1 VSVPPL
7 RLIRAAQ
14 SRGPVL
20 IFLAGPNGA
29 GKSTFFETYLADLG
43 LPFVNA
49 DRMARALRSAEPDAT
64 ADEIDRRGFTQ
75 AETLRGAFVEAA
87 LSFCTETVFSDPAG
101 AKLGL
106 LERAR
111 RRGFA
116 IFLVFIGLES
126 AMLSI
131 ARVMQR
137 VREGGHD
144 VPNEKLQARFPRTLA
159 NLKAAIP
166 MADDALVFDNSSADT
181 PYRLVAVYARG
192 DLVASHPP
200 IPAWARRLPGL

>member
-1 VSVPPL
+1 M
-7 RLIRAAQ
+7 
-14 SRGPVL
+14 L

-49 DRMARALRSAEPDAT
+49 DRMASALRSADPDA
-64 ADEIDRRGFTQ
+64 APDDIDRRGFRE
-75 AETLRGAFVEAA
+75 AESLRAAFVEAG
-87 LSFCTETVFSDPAG
+87 LSFCTETVFSDPAR

-116 IFLVFIGLES
+116 IFLVFIGLDS
-126 AMLSI
+126 AMLSV

-144 VPNEKLQARFPRTLA
+144 VPDDKLQARFPRTLA
-159 NLKAAIP
+159 NLKSAIP
-166 MADDALVFDNSSADT
+166 LADDAFVFDNSSADA
-181 PYRLVAVYARG
+181 PYRLVAVYSRG
-192 DLVASHPP
+192 DLVAKHPP
-200 IPAWARRLPGL
+200 IPGWARRLPGLAGALEETRREGQS